1 MKETAV
7 KLGALSM
14 MYISVKT
21 GLIAVICGMLVG
33 CGGSGGSGRSSGGFL
48 NRPIAVPTGGA
59 AQATAAQQDP
69 LSGAG
74 ERALGGGI
82 LGDISIFDALRAPD
96 QNTNVRVNKYLW
108 NASLETLSFL
118 PVESADP
125 FTGVLVM
132 GWGRA
137 PGSSQQYRATVLVQD
152 PALDARSLKLSI
164 QTRSGTASAE
174 TVRRIEDAIL
184 TRARQLRVRDKNL

>member
-1 MKETAV
+1 
-7 KLGALSM
+7 

-21 GLIAVICGMLVG
+21 GLFAVICAALVG
-33 CGGSGGSGRSSGGFL
+33 CGGFGNSGRSSGGFL
-48 NRPIAVPTGGA
+48 NRPVAVPAGGA
-59 AQATAAQQDP
+59 AQVEASNQDP
-69 LSGAG
+69 SSGAAA
-74 ERALGGGI
+74 RALGEGRGGDVS
-82 LGDISIFDALRAPD
+82 LFDALRAPD

>member
-1 MKETAV
+1 MNTIYMKAALIGTLCV
-7 KLGALSM
+7 ALS
-14 MYISVKT
+14 
-21 GLIAVICGMLVG
+21 G
-33 CGGSGGSGRSSGGFL
+33 CGGFRNSSAGGSLFGG
-48 NRPIAVPTGGA
+48 NRPTGLAQEQAANENPNTGA
-59 AQATAAQQDP
+59 Q
-69 LSGAG
+69 L
-74 ERALGGGI
+74 RALGEEGNSVV
-82 LGDISIFDALRAPD
+82 SIFDALRAPD

-137 PGSSQQYRATVLVQD
+137 PGSGRQYRATILVQD
-152 PALDARSLKLSI
+152 PALDARSLKVSVH
-164 QTRSGTASAE
+164 TRGGVASAE

>member
-1 MKETAV
+1 MKTNLV
-7 KLGALSM
+7 KATLASTLCVAL
-14 MYISVKT
+14 
-21 GLIAVICGMLVG
+21 AG
-33 CGGSGGSGRSSGGFL
+33 CGGFGNSSAGSGLLGG
-48 NRPIAVPTGGA
+48 NGPRGA
-59 AQATAAQQDP
+59 AQVKAASEDK
-69 LSGAG
+69 SAGAQL
-74 ERALGGGI
+74 RALGEAPAENV
-82 LGDISIFDALRAPD
+82 SIFDALRSPD

-137 PGSSQQYRATVLVQD
+137 PGSSRQYRATVLVQD
-152 PALDARSLKLSI
+152 PALDARSLKVSV
-164 QTRSGTASAE
+164 QTRGGVASAE

>member
-1 MKETAV
+1 MNTNFIKATLASTLCV
-7 KLGALSM
+7 AL
-14 MYISVKT
+14 
-21 GLIAVICGMLVG
+21 AG
-33 CGGSGGSGRSSGGFL
+33 CGGFGNSSAGSGLFGG
-48 NRPIAVPTGGA
+48 NRPTGLAQEQAKNEDPSTGA
-59 AQATAAQQDP
+59 Q
-69 LSGAG
+69 L
-74 ERALGGGI
+74 RALGETN
-82 LGDISIFDALRAPD
+82 DTSVSIFDALRAPD
-96 QNTNVRVNKYLW
+96 QNVNVRVNKYLW

-137 PGSSQQYRATVLVQD
+137 PGSSRQYRATVLVQD
-152 PALDARSLKLSI
+152 PALDARSLKVSV
-164 QTRSGTASAE
+164 QTRGGTASAE

>member
-1 MKETAV
+1 MNTNLLKATMVATLCV
-7 KLGALSM
+7 
-14 MYISVKT
+14 
-21 GLIAVICGMLVG
+21 MLAG
-33 CGGSGGSGRSSGGFL
+33 CGGFGNSSAGGGLFGRDRPTGLAQEQAANENPSSG
-48 NRPIAVPTGGA
+48 
-59 AQATAAQQDP
+59 AQ
-69 LSGAG
+69 L
-74 ERALGGGI
+74 RALGEEGGKSV
-82 LGDISIFDALRAPD
+82 SIFDALRSPD

-125 FTGVLVM
+125 FTGILVM

-137 PGSSQQYRATVLVQD
+137 PGSSRQYRATVLVQD
-152 PALDARSLKLSI
+152 PALDARSLKVSV
-164 QTRSGTASAE
+164 QTRGGVASAE

>member
-1 MKETAV
+1 MKTNLLKATLV
-7 KLGALSM
+7 STLC
-14 MYISVKT
+14 V
-21 GLIAVICGMLVG
+21 MLAG
-33 CGGSGGSGRSSGGFL
+33 CGGFGN
-48 NRPIAVPTGGA
+48 NRPTGLAQEQAATENPSTGA
-59 AQATAAQQDP
+59 Q
-69 LSGAG
+69 L
-74 ERALGGGI
+74 RALGE
-82 LGDISIFDALRAPD
+82 DTNESQSIFDALRSPD

-137 PGSSQQYRATVLVQD
+137 PGSSRQYRATVLVQD
-152 PALDARSLKLSI
+152 PALDARSLKVSI
-164 QTRSGTASAE
+164 QTRGGVASAE
-174 TVRRIEDAIL
+174 TVRRVEDAIL

>member
-1 MKETAV
+1 MSETAA
-7 KLGALSM
+7 KLGAESMIKTFAKFSLMAALCAALSN
-14 MYISVKT
+14 
-21 GLIAVICGMLVG
+21 CGAFRSNDGPVG
-33 CGGSGGSGRSSGGFL
+33 R
-48 NRPIAVPTGGA
+48 AQEDA
-59 AQATAAQQDP
+59 AKDNPSASK
-69 LSGAG
+69 L
-74 ERALGGGI
+74 EIALGEDGGEA
-82 LGDISIFDALRAPD
+82 ISIFDALRSPD

-108 NASLETLSFL
+108 NASLETLRFL

-137 PGSSQQYRATVLVQD
+137 PGSSRQYRATVLVQD
-152 PALDARSLKLSI
+152 PALDARSLKVSVH
-164 QTRSGTASAE
+164 TRGGVASAE

>member
-1 MKETAV
+1 MNTT
-7 KLGALSM
+7 L
-14 MYISVKT
+14 VKT
-21 GLIAVICGMLVG
+21 LVISSVCMSLVA
-33 CGGSGGSGRSSGGFL
+33 CGGSRNGGGFL
-48 NRPIAVPTGGA
+48 ARINAN
-59 AQATAAQQDP
+59 ATEQQKASHTASEDNQ
-69 LSGAG
+69 LEARG
-74 ERALGGGI
+74 LGGRKTV
-82 LGDISIFDALRAPD
+82 SIFDALRSPD
-96 QNTNVRVNKYLW
+96 ENTNVRVNKYLW

-137 PGSSQQYRATVLVQD
+137 PGSSRQYRATVLVQD
-152 PALDARSLKLSI
+152 PALDARSLKVSV
-164 QTRSGTASAE
+164 QTRGGVASAE

>member
-1 MKETAV
+1 MKTNLLKAV
-7 KLGALSM
+7 LVSTICVAL
-14 MYISVKT
+14 
-21 GLIAVICGMLVG
+21 AG
-33 CGGSGGSGRSSGGFL
+33 CGGVRNSSAGGSLFGGDG
-48 NRPIAVPTGGA
+48 PTGLAQEQAANEDPSAGA
-59 AQATAAQQDP
+59 Q
-69 LSGAG
+69 L
-74 ERALGGGI
+74 RALGEAPRENV
-82 LGDISIFDALRAPD
+82 SIFDALRAPD

-118 PVESADP
+118 PIESADP

-137 PGSSQQYRATVLVQD
+137 PGSSRQYRATVLVQD
-152 PALDARSLKLSI
+152 PALDARSLKVAV
-164 QTRSGTASAE
+164 QTRGGVASAE